1 VSLLRRRRGDDF
13 YGGQIGPLYPEA
25 EVREPGPAHP
35 VLRRRTPVPTEPP
48 VPKPVRPSLVRR
60 TGRRLDDWRRRIL
73 PLPDEVIDQYLG
85 HGERMI
91 HNDHPSLGA
100 FVVQNV
106 LMFLGLFIVAVVF
119 LGITFNGSLVTAG
132 VTFLVLGVVLLY
144 LVLKRLRERY
154 TSYVVTNV
162 RIMRISG
169 VFARRAHSIPWVRV
183 TDLTYQQSL
192 IGRLFG
198 FADLRIESANE
209 EGGLRNLVGVSDPV
223 RFNQYIVDM
232 VVAKQGPTAPGWEQT
247 GQPAP
252 IVTLP
257 RSGVFERMR
266 AGRERRRAGRYS
278 RRTAPPEQTDPDVGP
293 PVAYRRDPTAPV
305 RVDLPLSEQ
314 VTPAPTPA
322 PALDDDELAESDAGP
337 YDNDDENSEL
347 GDDLNWR
354 P

>member
-1 VSLLRRRRGDDF
+1 VSLLRRGRGDDF
-13 YGGQIGPLYPEA
+13 YGGQIGPLYPQGEA
-25 EVREPGPAHP
+25 PAPAPAHP
-35 VLRRRTPVPTEPP
+35 VPRPRTPATPDPAP
-48 VPKPVRPSLVRR
+48 RPARPSLLRR
-60 TGRRLDDWRRRIL
+60 MGRRLDDVRRRIL

-106 LMFLGLFIVAVVF
+106 LIFLGLFVVAVVF
-119 LGITFNGSLVTAG
+119 LGITFNGSMATAG
-132 VTFLVLGVVLLY
+132 VTFLVLGIVLLY

-183 TDLTYQQSL
+183 TDLTYQQTL
-192 IGRLFG
+192 VGRMFG
-198 FADLRIESANE
+198 FANLRIESANE
-209 EGGLRNLVGVSDPV
+209 EGGLRNLVGVSDPI

-232 VVAKQGPTAPGWEQT
+232 VVAKQGPTAPGWEQA

-257 RSGVFERMR
+257 RSGLFERMR
-266 AGRERRRAGRYS
+266 AGRDRRRATRYS
-278 RRTAPPEQTDPDVGP
+278 RRTSPPEQAGPDLGP

-314 VTPAPTPA
+314 VA
-322 PALDDDELAESDAGP
+322 PARDDDAGGDDTDGAAGP
-337 YDNDDENSEL
+337 YDADREHDDREL
-347 GDDLNWR
+347 GDNLNWR
-354 P
+354 R

>member
-1 VSLLRRRRGDDF
+1 MSLLRRRRGDDF
-13 YGGQIGPLYPEA
+13 YGGQIGPLYPQT
-25 EVREPGPAHP
+25 EVPEPGPAHP
-35 VLRRRTPVPTEPP
+35 VLRRRTPAPTEPKP
-48 VPKPVRPSLVRR
+48 PKPARPSLLRR
-60 TGRRLDDWRRRIL
+60 LGRRLDDVRRHIL

-106 LMFLGLFIVAVVF
+106 LIFLGLFIVAVVF
-119 LGITFNGSLVTAG
+119 LGITFNGSMVTAG
-132 VTFLVLGVVLLY
+132 VVFLILGVVLLY

-192 IGRLFG
+192 VGRLFG
-198 FADLRIESANE
+198 FANLRIESANE

-257 RSGVFERMR
+257 RSGLFERMR
-266 AGRERRRAGRYS
+266 AGRDRRRAGRYA
-278 RRTAPPEQTDPDVGP
+278 RRTAPPDQTDPDLGP
-293 PVAYRRDPTAPV
+293 PMAFRRDPTAPV

-314 VTPAPTPA
+314 VAPA
-322 PALDDDELAESDAGP
+322 PALDEDEMSDIDGTPYDVDDEDQDSD
-337 YDNDDENSEL
+337 L
-347 GDDLNWR
+347 GDNLNWR
-354 P
+354 R